1 MGIFIGIY
9 RRSGER
15 GEGFGGGRSGE
26 GGKPGKKEL

>member
-9 RRSGER
+9 RSGER
-15 GEGFGGGRSGE
+15 GEGFGGRSGE